1 MFNEADLETSWM
13 LSQTVK
19 IPLRMN
25 MQTSQKKLDGDVID
39 VNSRLKVKWA
49 D

>member
-13 LSQTVK
+13 LPQTVK
-19 IPLRMN
+19 IVLGMN
-25 MQTSQKKLDGDVID
+25 MQTTQKILDGDVID